1 MRIAPSFRRL
11 ISGSGRDVLKIPRT
25 RDRLSIPLTVGGGVR
40 TGDDAARLLEAGADK
55 VGINTAAVARP
66 ALISEM
72 ADRFGSQC
80 TVLAID
86 AARNDAGWSVVVR
99 SGTEST
105 PLGAAAWAATA
116 AESGAGEIL
125 LTSWDRDGTNLGYD
139 LELVSAVAS
148 RVSVPV
154 VASGGAADAAD
165 LIDGV
170 NAGASAVLVA
180 SMLHTNRTTVDRI
193 KSEMLT
199 GGIEVRPC

>member
-1 MRIAPSFRRL
+1 
-11 ISGSGRDVLKIPRT
+11 
-25 RDRLSIPLTVGGGVR
+25 
-40 TGDDAARLLEAGADK
+40 
-55 VGINTAAVARP
+55 
-66 ALISEM
+66 M